1 MVAAEAVQKDER
13 PAGTD
18 AFVVER
24 EFAYFESARGDSIF
38 HVAAVDPGN
47 GSIKSLILLAPRAPQ
62 TMTARIIAAGEPIQ
76 PRSRRDQVKRAW
88 NTRNASVRSA

>member
-13 PAGTD
+13 PAGAD

-38 HVAAVDPGN
+38 HVAALDARKS
-47 GSIKSLILLAPRAPQ
+47 SIKSLILLPALAPQ
-62 TMTARIIAAGEPIQ
+62 TMTARIMAAGEPLR
-76 PRSRRDQVKRAW
+76 PRSRRDQVKRPW
-88 NTRNASVRSA
+88 ITRNASVRSA